1 MLCINLS
8 HKNLFYLKILNKIE
22 KKIKKNKGNC
32 TITSS
37 NNRILYRTKMSAMSA
52 IENIS
57 EIIQREVE
65 STLQRFRDGI
75 FAAMKEDH
83 PEVDAEEYELQMEKF
98 AKNTVKKIFATK
110 EFKSLEKKLSPA
122 KKEKRDPDAPKA
134 AKNAFILFC
143 GENRDSVKKDNPDLK
158 PTEITKKLGEMWREL
173 DDEDKEEYQNKAKE
187 DKERFD
193 NEMEDYE
200 PKDGFRC
207 PKKSP
212 KKDKTSPKRARSAYI
227 FFCND
232 KREEVTEE
240 LVKKGKKKTEVL
252 KKLGE
257 MWRELED
264 KEKKPYEKMAK
275 EDKKRFEKEM
285 KNFEP
290 ESEEDVDEEVEE
302 KSTKKTKSKKDV
314 KKHIE
319 ESDDDEE
326 EKSSK
331 KSKKDSVEK
340 KSKTKSKKDVK
351 KESESEES
359 DDEEKSKKSKSK
371 KQSRSSKSKSFS
383 DDEDELLSE

>member
-1 MLCINLS
+1 
-8 HKNLFYLKILNKIE
+8 
-22 KKIKKNKGNC
+22 
-32 TITSS
+32 
-37 NNRILYRTKMSAMSA
+37 MSAMSA
-52 IENIS
+52 IENMS

-65 STLQRFRDGI
+65 ATLQRFRDGI
-75 FAAMKEDH
+75 FTAVKEDH
-83 PEVDAEEYELQMEKF
+83 PEVDQDEYELQLEKF

-143 GENRDSVKKDNPDLK
+143 GENRDSVKKENSDLK

-187 DKERFD
+187 DKERFE

-212 KKDKTSPKRARSAYI
+212 KKDKSPKRARSAYI
-227 FFCND
+227 FFCGE
-232 KREEVTEE
+232 KREEVTKK
-240 LVKKGKKKTEVL
+240 LVKDGKKKTDVM

-257 MWRELED
+257 MWRDLDD

-290 ESEEDVDEEVEE
+290 ESEEEDEDEEEEIEE
-302 KSTKKTKSKKDV
+302 KKSSTKKSKVVKKDSE
-314 KKHIE
+314 E
-319 ESDDDEE
+319 ES
-326 EKSSK
+326 SSK
-331 KSKKDSVEK
+331 KSKKSKDSNDK
-340 KSKTKSKKDVK
+340 
-351 KESESEES
+351 
-359 DDEEKSKKSKSK
+359 KSKKSKVVKNSDDDDEDENDEDEDQKSK
-371 KQSRSSKSKSFS
+371 KSTKKAKATRKSKSSSS
-383 DDEDELLSE
+383 DDELLSE